1 MVQKVYHTP
10 KHKALLASYLLKPT
24 LVPHSF
30 LDRYDNDKL
39 PLDHEY
45 WVFRKGFPFLNLLV
59 SETRYFEDA
68 VIIGGSMYLV
78 DVLRSICHTV
88 TKIQELQS
96 GGAAFK
102 KKDYK
107 TAIKHYNEAMKDKED
122 EAITAKQTISYLNLG
137 MVRFCVL

>member
-39 PLDHEY
+39 PSDRDY
-45 WVFRKGFPFLNLLV
+45 GVFRKGFPFFKRLV
-59 SETRYFEDA
+59 TETRYFENA

-96 GGAAFK
+96 GDAAFK

-107 TAIKHYNEAMKDKED
+107 TAIKHYNEAMKNKED
-122 EAITAKQTISYLNLG
+122 EVITAKRAISYLNLG
-137 MVRFCVL
+137 MVSFCVL